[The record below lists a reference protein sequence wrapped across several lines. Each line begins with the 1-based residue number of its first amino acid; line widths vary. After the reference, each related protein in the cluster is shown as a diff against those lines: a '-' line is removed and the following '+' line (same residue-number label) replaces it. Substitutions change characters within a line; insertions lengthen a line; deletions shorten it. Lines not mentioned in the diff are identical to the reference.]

1 MATTV
6 TVEEFMALHPQFA
19 QAGQVMIQQALNEA
33 APMASE
39 SVFGPLYSLAVRM
52 KACHILA
59 LEMYGQ
65 QASLTGGETTVYEKK
80 FQQLVKIKGPR
91 GAVT

>member
-19 QAGQVMIQQALNEA
+19 QASQVMIQQALNDA
-33 APMASE
+33 APMVSE

-65 QASLTGGETTVYEKK
+65 QASIKGGETTQYEIK
-80 FQQLVKIKGPR
+80 FQQLVRLKGPR
-91 GAVT
+91 GNVT